1 MLLPLKAKYIAV
13 AIKYLNNYFIR
24 VFKSQDGEE
33 YMLDVNISWMKI
45 FELMIAE
52 KIIIFWIFVEIS
64 RIVNSSSHEE
74 YKELAFIYIY
84 LIYLNF

>member
-13 AIKYLNNYFIR
+13 AIKYLNNYLIR

-64 RIVNSSSHEE
+64 RIVNSSSNEE
-74 YKELAFIYIY
+74 YKELAFIYITC
-84 LIYLNF
+84 IS